1 MKLNYAMVC
10 AAAALMG
17 VLSCTRLEMV
27 PEGPASEGETLSF
40 TAVWADNG
48 ETKTAI
54 QSDGTTV
61 WWDAAESINMFSTN
75 GGSATFTSTNT
86 EPKASVT
93 FTGQL
98 AVSTGSNEFWAV
110 YPYNPSNTFDGS
122 HVTLTVP
129 RAQTATAGTFANRLF
144 PAVAR
149 TTDSNLSFLNVCGGA
164 VFSVTTEGVRS
175 VEFKACN
182 GESIAGPVTV
192 GFDPDGYPVVESRQD
207 GYDTVIVT
215 PPTGQTFEVGE
226 KYYAVFLPGT
236 LSAGLSVTL
245 RTAYQV
251 ASVAIVPPD
260 PIAVKR
266 SLFGRLLKVDQG
278 AEYVI
283 DPNLANRLEGKTAWI
298 YRTMRSIAAGG
309 NYNWNDAAS
318 DTEYY
323 PEYMSGNGAIGYL
336 LPSNNITSLRSGVF
350 NNLYSIITECREIM
364 NALPEIV
371 GFTADL
377 ASENKTSLTR
387 LFRDCQAI
395 TAYCYYELVRHF
407 GDVPRQIYPS
417 YPGVFP
423 DETGLPYASGLTLC
437 SRFDLIDEA
446 IALLKEAEPHMD
458 DLGSG
463 GVTAEQFSRTL
474 ACELIADLNLLA
486 GSYQTIRTDINGLY
500 GDVNFDQIATGSGSI
515 YARRTDWNDF
525 YTEAAAW
532 YEKVLGER
540 KGSAGL
546 ITVDDRAYASNPF
559 QRNFQYIMDN
569 EISPESIFE
578 VACSPGMQTERPY
591 SQGRPSDG
599 ATRDAAPCK
608 VFGGIRVIPTFYYQ
622 GYEDGDL
629 RWDASAVV
637 TGSDGK
643 GNEAIVN
650 LCAGSRLKGG
660 IAINK
665 WDINKMKT
673 PYVTQSRQSGMS
685 YQQFRIPQTMLRLA
699 EVDAALGQD
708 ARALELLNQLRSRA
722 GVSALSGLSGDAL
735 IDAVIAETKRE
746 CLGEGDIR
754 HIEIRTGRIVTM
766 GRSMRSELQTVI
778 DNLAQQG
785 YHTFANGRTISAY
798 IWIKPVDLSG
808 NNIGVLTY
816 NRVDNDPALIPGWR
830 GVYDYTSTS
839 SASAVDGTNHN
850 LAIRGLFE
858 YIDPNGSEAAALVAD
873 GYTRVP
879 WGIGMVNER
888 TTLWDYNMLSG
899 VESSNVPFYFSPIP
913 VSSLNNM
920 NNSLTN
926 GYGY

>member
-1 MKLNYAMVC
+1 MKLNYTILC
-10 AAAALMG
+10 AAAALFG
-17 VLSCTRLEMV
+17 VLSCARLEMA
-27 PEGPASEGETLSF
+27 PEGPASEGETLTFS
-40 TAVWADNG
+40 AVWADKG
-48 ETKTAI
+48 ETKTSIHEGGPA
-54 QSDGTTV
+54 V
-61 WWDAAESINMFSTN
+61 WWDVAEDINLFSSN

-86 EPKASVT
+86 EPAASVT

-110 YPYNPSNTFDGS
+110 YPYSWSNSFDGS

-144 PAVAR
+144 PAIAR

-164 VFSVTTEGVRS
+164 VFTVTTEGVQS
-175 VEFKACN
+175 VEFKSLN

-192 GFDPDGYPVVESRQD
+192 GFDSDGYPVVESRED
-207 GYDTVIVT
+207 GHDTVVVT
-215 PPTGQTFEVGE
+215 PPVGDYFVVGE

-236 LSAGLSVTL
+236 LSGLTVTV
-245 RTAYQV
+245 RTAYMV
-251 ASVAIVPPD
+251 ATKTLDHDISVN
-260 PIAVKR
+260 R
-266 SLFGRLLKVDQG
+266 SMFGRLLNVDLG
-278 AEYVI
+278 AEYVV
-283 DPNLANRLEGKTAWI
+283 DPDLGNRLKGKTAWI
-298 YRTMRSIAAGG
+298 NNNLRIIAAGG

-323 PEYMSGNGAIGYL
+323 PENRSGNGAIGYM
-336 LPSNNITSLRSGVF
+336 LPSTVSTSSRSGAF

-364 NALPEIV
+364 NALPEIT

-377 ASENKTSLTR
+377 ASGNKTDLTR
-387 LFRDCQAI
+387 LFRDCQTI

-446 IALLKEAEPHMD
+446 VALLKEAEPHMD

-463 GVTAEQFSRTL
+463 GVTAEQVSRTF

-486 GSYQTIRTDINGLY
+486 GSYQTIRTDIDGLY
-500 GDVNFDQIATGSGSI
+500 GEVQFDQIATGSGSI
-515 YARRTDWNDF
+515 YARRTDWNVY

-578 VACSPGMQTERPY
+578 VACSPGMQSERPY
-591 SQGRPSDG
+591 SQGRPSNG
-599 ATRDAAPCK
+599 ATRNAAPCK

-622 GYEDGDL
+622 GYEDSDL

-650 LCAGSRLKGG
+650 LSSGSRLRGG

-665 WDINKMKT
+665 WDINKMKI
-673 PYVTQSRQSGMS
+673 PYVTQCRQSGMS

-708 ARALELLNQLRSRA
+708 TRALELLNQLRIRA
-722 GVSALSGLSGDAL
+722 RVSALSALSGDAL

-746 CLGEGDIR
+746 CLGEGDTR
-754 HIEIRTGRIVTM
+754 YVEIRTGKIVTL
-766 GRSMRSELQTVI
+766 GRSMRAELRTVI
-778 DNLAQQG
+778 DDLARQG

-798 IWIKPVDLSG
+798 IWTKPVDLSG

-816 NRVDNDPALIPGWR
+816 NSDNSNPALIPGWR

-839 SASAVDGTNHN
+839 SASAVEGSNHN

-858 YIDPNGSEAAALVAD
+858 FIDPNGSEAAALVAD
-873 GYTRVP
+873 GYTMVP
-879 WGIGMVNER
+879 WGIDMVNER
-888 TTLWDYNMLSG
+888 TALWDYNMLSG
-899 VESSNVPFYFSPIP
+899 VELSNVPFYFSPLP

-926 GYGY
+926 GYGYQ